1 MACAKDIPPLRY
13 VMLDILKWFYH
24 VFVIHLSNP
33 CKCSDDTKYNH
44 RSVVL
49 AKFMEINGLI
59 LRANINTL
67 FLP

>member
-1 MACAKDIPPLRY
+1 
-13 VMLDILKWFYH
+13 MLDILKWFYH
-24 VFVIHLSNP
+24 VFVIHLSNA

-44 RSVVL
+44 RSAVL